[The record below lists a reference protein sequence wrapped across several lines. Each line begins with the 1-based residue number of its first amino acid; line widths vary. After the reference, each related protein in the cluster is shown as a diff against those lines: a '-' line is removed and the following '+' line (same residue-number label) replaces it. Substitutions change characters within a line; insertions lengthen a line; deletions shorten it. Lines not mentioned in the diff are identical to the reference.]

1 MLLFPLSLCSWS
13 PSLPWQWLH
22 AWAPTLPP
30 ITYRR
35 KLYSPGGCFPL
46 FKAAKGPAF
55 LSAILMAYLTV
66 YPTFARVF
74 GKPFPICYKVLD
86 YISPTILSHWPSK
99 YLCTNFLIGAFRW
112 NKSKSNSD
120 PIIPVR
126 QPCKILQAKS
136 ESTYLTLKFGWC
148 WSQQGRLE
156 YLKKSHFQFIKFLRT
171 KCYQVRIF
179 LPSLVSQ
186 RVKNLPA
193 MQDTWIWSLG
203 WEDPLEKGVTTHS
216 SILAWRIPWTEEPG
230 RLQPMG

>member
-1 MLLFPLSLCSWS
+1 MTLWLKVCRLGGFTQRTVRTWSLENSPQGYFWVSHRSLTNVHTPIHMLLFPLSLCSLS

-22 AWAPTLPP
+22 AWTPTLPP

-66 YPTFARVF
+66 YPTLARVF

-86 YISPTILSHWPSK
+86 YLSPTILSHWPSK

-148 WSQQGRLE
+148 WSQPGRLE
-156 YLKKSHFQFIKFLRT
+156 YLKKSHFQFINF
-171 KCYQVRIF
+171 
-179 LPSLVSQ
+179 
-186 RVKNLPA
+186 
-193 MQDTWIWSLG
+193 
-203 WEDPLEKGVTTHS
+203 
-216 SILAWRIPWTEEPG
+216 
-230 RLQPMG
+230 